1 VVLLP
6 LAGLAG
12 MLYFT
17 VSYPTPDSDTI
28 KATYMLTTVPAWALC
43 FGYGL
48 EGALHRW
55 PRLTPVLAV
64 LLGLAVLSGVRLAI
78 YGSPLRIL

>member
-1 VVLLP
+1 MP

-43 FGYGL
+43 FGFGL
-48 EGALHRW
+48 EGALDRW
-55 PRLTPVLAV
+55 PRLAPSLRCCSVSPA
-64 LLGLAVLSGVRLAI
+64 LSGARLAI
-78 YGSPLRIL
+78 YGSPLGIL